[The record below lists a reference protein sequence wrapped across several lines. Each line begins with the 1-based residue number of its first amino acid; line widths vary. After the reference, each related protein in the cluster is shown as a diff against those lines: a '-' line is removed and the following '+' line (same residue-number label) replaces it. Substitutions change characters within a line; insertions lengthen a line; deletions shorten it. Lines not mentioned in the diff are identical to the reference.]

1 MKILDRIVLTIYT
14 FCLAIV
20 SIVFIL
26 IPFDLISALSINNVE
41 MYFNSVKG
49 NYLYSIIG
57 LAFLLVSIR
66 FLLSGLSSKK
76 KEKYIVRHT
85 NLGELKISTQT
96 VEGLAQSIT
105 SNFTGIKDIKT
116 NVIVEEEGLIISIK
130 GLVNPDV
137 IIPETTVSIQNKVKE
152 HIEKCTGVEVQEIK
166 VEIINI
172 TTPTKV
178 VK

>member
-26 IPFDLISALSINNVE
+26 IPFDFIGALSIRNVE
-41 MYFNSVKG
+41 QYFNSMKG

-66 FLLSGLSSKK
+66 FLLSGLNGKK
-76 KEKYIVRHT
+76 KGKYIVRHT

-96 VEGLAQSIT
+96 VEGLAQSVT

-116 NVIVEEEGLIISIK
+116 NVMIEEEGLIIFIK
-130 GLVNPDV
+130 GLVNPD
-137 IIPETTVSIQNKVKE
+137 INIPETTVNIQNKVKE
-152 HIEKCTGVEVQEIK
+152 HIEKCTGVEVNEIR

-172 TTPTKV
+172 TTIAKV